1 MTTTHDSFIA
11 LISKQHDI
19 VIDTITTYTDP
30 DRIVATINGVYIRGR
45 DNIFVIV
52 LVNNDEYKFSKIGS
66 WTMVTNS
73 SYVLKKLRTAIP
85 SREED
90 VYNLLLEYNKK
101 KPKTKNIF
109 ITNLFKLPNELF
121 SYIMN
126 FVIHRSYKL

>member
-19 VIDTITTYTDP
+19 VIDTITSYTDP